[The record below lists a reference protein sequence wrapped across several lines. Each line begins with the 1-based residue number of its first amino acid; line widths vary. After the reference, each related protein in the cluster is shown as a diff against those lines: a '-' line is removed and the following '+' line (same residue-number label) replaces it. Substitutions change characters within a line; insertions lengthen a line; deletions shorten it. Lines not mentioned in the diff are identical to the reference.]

1 MPFSKYGPGWLCLY
15 HGWEYWNSPI
25 HCGAAVVAF
34 YQTGPCIVSVVF
46 GSSHTVCE
54 VLFLDHWNILWHN
67 IGAICGSF
75 HRWFICNSGG
85 RSRFCSPVSLGC
97 LRHYSTIFV
106 TNRLNR
112 NHFSWIF
119 SKFLT
124 FTLHSF
130 VVTQMCLSP
139 ILEHWDDCHIQI
151 NIGEGQTRTIV
162 SRFFTSIVALFLLLG
177 SSSKDIYFN
186 LYRCVLVRRVSSL
199 C

>member
-15 HGWEYWNSPI
+15 HGWESWNSPI
-25 HCGAAVVAF
+25 HCGTAVVAF
-34 YQTGPCIVSVVF
+34 YQTGPCIVSVLF

-112 NHFSWIF
+112 NRFSWIF
-119 SKFLT
+119 SKISYIHSSHLCRHSNVSLSFPNVEPCVFWST
-124 FTLHSF
+124 ETTVISKSTLGKGKRA
-130 VVTQMCLSP
+130 QLSQDF
-139 ILEHWDDCHIQI
+139 W
-151 NIGEGQTRTIV
+151 R
-162 SRFFTSIVALFLLLG
+162 
-177 SSSKDIYFN
+177 
-186 LYRCVLVRRVSSL
+186 VL
-199 C
+199 